1 MHSNKRPF
9 VSFHERQGVVLY
21 CVAEMRTT
29 KRGSSNRTLRAN
41 RFFVPFRVR
50 SHGAS
55 CKSFQ
60 NKPEDAN
67 ASPNHVPIS
76 RKVAEICGC
85 ERS

>member
-1 MHSNKRPF
+1 
-9 VSFHERQGVVLY
+9 
-21 CVAEMRTT
+21 MRTT

-67 ASPNHVPIS
+67 ASPNHVLILQ
-76 RKVAEICGC
+76 KVAEICGC
-85 ERS
+85 ERFKRPKKGPKDASL